1 MSNNIKVKNNSIAII
16 GWHEGSAGRIETW
29 LEKTHK
35 LHIACFVNPSDK
47 PIKLNSNKFKRDSKQ
62 FSYPTSK
69 SFKKRPLINNS
80 NWAEYLKKIGINKAL
95 ITTDNEKQ
103 RFKDIQYAK
112 KKNIKL
118 INAIHPTVNIMA
130 NVIMKENVILHEGS
144 YIGYK
149 TELYDGVIVDGAYL
163 AHHNVM
169 RECSTLLPGAI
180 TGGNVTLGKYSKIY
194 LGAII
199 ANKIKIGENSTI
211 GAGSLIFRNVG
222 KKQTVFQKPSKI
234 VISNNVG

>member
-1 MSNNIKVKNNSIAII
+1 MASNIKVKNNSIAII

-29 LEKTHK
+29 VEKTHNF
-35 LHIACFVNPSDK
+35 HIACFVNTSDK
-47 PIKLNSNKFKRDSKQ
+47 PIKFVSNKLKRDSKQ

-69 SFKKRPLINNS
+69 SFKKRPLINKS

-103 RFKDIQYAK
+103 RFRDIQYAK
-112 KKNIKL
+112 KKKIKL
-118 INAIHPTVNIMA
+118 VNVIHPSVNIMS
-130 NVIMKENVILHEGS
+130 NVIMKENIILHEGS

-149 TELYDGVIVDGAYL
+149 TELYDGAIIDGAYL
-163 AHHNVM
+163 AHHNVI
-169 RECSTLLPGAI
+169 RECSTILPGAI
-180 TGGNVTLGKYSKIY
+180 TGGNVTLGKCSKIY

-199 ANKIKIGENSTI
+199 ANKIKIGENTII

-222 KKQTVFQKPSKI
+222 KKQTVVQKPSTI
-234 VISNNVG
+234 VISDNID